1 MIYVGHIL
9 AALVSLAAAD
19 FSWSLGV
26 QRPYATAL
34 LAVVPIL
41 LAMGVRRLMLRGR
54 FRAAAIGERLLSIL
68 PILLQWMAVTL
79 FGWFET
85 LEAYLGVRLSLE
97 SWPDLRLLYGLAPF
111 LVYQV
116 IAIDAIARTNSYPG
130 RGIERAR
137 NFHLRFFFSA
147 LVPFLVYLTASTA
160 VGQSEVVRINV
171 EEVTLY
177 SAALGL
183 CLMGFLLWFLPGLIR
198 RTWDT
203 VPIEQGWLR
212 EMLEAVARQAR
223 FRFKELLFWRT
234 GRQMSNAAIVGLTPK
249 NRVVLFSD
257 SLLIQLRPDELAAV
271 FAHEIGHARRGHIV
285 SVASWS
291 LFFLLGAHV
300 IVSWLGEG
308 DGFVLLATYVTALT
322 VWYFSFGY
330 MSRRFEL
337 EADLESRE
345 LFGESGALIR
355 ALSKVCGSH
364 GREDRSWRHFSP
376 THRMRFLQQVD
387 RDPELGR
394 KFQRRLR
401 RWALVGRALC
411 VVILLLQGIQ
421 IAQSW
426 TIERLTAEL
435 RLGNYAEAM
444 RLVEATR
451 DQLDPQL
458 VGLVEFGSRLPAGI
472 GKDALEADGLR
483 ELEGGAI
490 ENAARY
496 IELAI
501 LRGRRYLVPVYLA
514 LGAGENGRDLRELPE
529 PWRKAL
535 RAYE

>member
-1 MIYVGHIL
+1 
-9 AALVSLAAAD
+9 
-19 FSWSLGV
+19 
-26 QRPYATAL
+26 
-34 LAVVPIL
+34 
-41 LAMGVRRLMLRGR
+41 
-54 FRAAAIGERLLSIL
+54 
-68 PILLQWMAVTL
+68 
-79 FGWFET
+79 
-85 LEAYLGVRLSLE
+85 
-97 SWPDLRLLYGLAPF
+97 
-111 LVYQV
+111 
-116 IAIDAIARTNSYPG
+116 
-130 RGIERAR
+130 
-137 NFHLRFFFSA
+137 
-147 LVPFLVYLTASTA
+147 
-160 VGQSEVVRINV
+160 
-171 EEVTLY
+171 
-177 SAALGL
+177 
-183 CLMGFLLWFLPGLIR
+183 
-198 RTWDT
+198 
-203 VPIEQGWLR
+203 
-212 EMLEAVARQAR
+212 
-223 FRFKELLFWRT
+223 
-234 GRQMSNAAIVGLTPK
+234 
-249 NRVVLFSD
+249 
-257 SLLIQLRPDELAAV
+257 
-271 FAHEIGHARRGHIV
+271 
-285 SVASWS
+285 
-291 LFFLLGAHV
+291 
-300 IVSWLGEG
+300 
-308 DGFVLLATYVTALT
+308 
-322 VWYFSFGY
+322 
-330 MSRRFEL
+330 
-337 EADLESRE
+337 
-345 LFGESGALIR
+345 
-355 ALSKVCGSH
+355 
-364 GREDRSWRHFSP
+364 
-376 THRMRFLQQVD
+376 MRFLQQVD